1 MADLPFYMGICARW
15 KEAGNDRRNGGD
27 SGRDVLVDG
36 GGADGGVP
44 AHRDAVERL
53 CGEGAGA
60 EVSGDDGFGEWK
72 AGGVRRAALHTADGV
87 VGGDPEGGSDF
98 SAVDRAEPERHCGA
112 ERGGGSVVAPVEQAG
127 STGVGLV
134 AATGL
139 LDGKRAT
146 THWGVAPEFRR
157 QFPKVKWMPEVMVTE
172 DRGFYCGG
180 GVNASLDLSLY
191 LVERYCGH
199 EVAMQTAKALL
210 IETPRAWQAGFGIVP
225 LKTEH
230 SDEAISGAQEWLHKN
245 FQRNF
250 ALEAPARAVG
260 MSMRNFVRRFK
271 EATGDTPLIYLQKLR
286 VAVAKRLLESDHR
299 GVQEV
304 SEAVGYQDVAFFR
317 TIFERHTGA
326 APSAYRRR
334 FGQVA

>member
-1 MADLPFYMGICARW
+1 MIDVTVVILDGTFSSTAVGPMEVFRHTGMLWNDFAGKAPAPRFRVTTASANGRPVECDGPLYIRPMASLAAIRKADLIFLPSTGPSL
-15 KEAGNDRRNGGD
+15 NDIVERNGE
-27 SGRDVLVDG
+27 V
-36 GGADGGVP
+36 VP
-44 AHRDAVERL
+44 WL
-53 CGEGAGA
+53 
-60 EVSGDDGFGEWK
+60 
-72 AGGVRRAALHTADGV
+72 RRWSKREAAIA
-87 VGGDPEGGSDF
+87 
-98 SAVDRAEPERHCGA
+98 
-112 ERGGGSVVAPVEQAG
+112 SVC
-127 STGVGLV
+127 TGVGLV

-245 FQRNF
+245 FQKNF
-250 ALEAPARAVG
+250 ALEAPARA
-260 MSMRNFVRRFK
+260 
-271 EATGDTPLIYLQKLR
+271 D
-286 VAVAKRLLESDHR
+286 
-299 GVQEV
+299 
-304 SEAVGYQDVAFFR
+304 AFFR
-317 TIFERHTGA
+317 LWTGKEAFLKATGEGLSRSTRSFEIDLRDDA
-326 APSAYRRR
+326 ARLLWARGVAAERYSVHPLEVGDPYRAALVVEAPRVSLRR
-334 FGQVA
+334 FRWA